1 VAITSVETGSG
12 QHGDGPV
19 LSEQLQMLLL
29 VAEEVA
35 ETDA

>member
-1 VAITSVETGSG
+1 MTSVETGSV

-19 LSEQLQMLLL
+19 LSEQLSMLLL
-29 VAEEVA
+29 AAEELA